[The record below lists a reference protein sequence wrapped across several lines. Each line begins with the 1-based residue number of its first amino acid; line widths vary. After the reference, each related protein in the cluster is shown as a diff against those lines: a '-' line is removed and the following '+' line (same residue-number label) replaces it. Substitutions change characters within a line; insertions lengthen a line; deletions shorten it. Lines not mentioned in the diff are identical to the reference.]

1 MYDGRGEEASC
12 WLGRRVMPRGKP
24 SQLLRD
30 KLAPKKTK
38 NKKRSNPYSKS
49 PFLEEKNGGK
59 KMLRRTDPEKNG
71 NRLAQELE
79 PSRGRPKPK
88 YLDLG
93 MHRWWRVRSILKAK
107 AVARASFATHGSK
120 KALLLLIDL
129 TSNWWFPIYNRIKD
143 ENPATHFLR
152 KGCWLLLS
160 RE

>member
-1 MYDGRGEEASC
+1 MKGKASF
-12 WLGRRVMPRGKP
+12 LALEKRRAPTAKSMARGKP

-79 PSRGRPKPK
+79 PFS
-88 YLDLG
+88 L
-93 MHRWWRVRSILKAK
+93 V
-107 AVARASFATHGSK
+107 
-120 KALLLLIDL
+120 
-129 TSNWWFPIYNRIKD
+129 
-143 ENPATHFLR
+143 
-152 KGCWLLLS
+152 
-160 RE
+160 